1 MVFLKRE
8 KVVRLKKLKVLK
20 YDSIV
25 RNCEVKRFL
34 ERVNKYYL
42 RK

>member
-1 MVFLKRE
+1 MVPLKRE
-8 KVVRLKKLKVLK
+8 KAVRLKKLKALK

-25 RNCEVKRFL
+25 RNCEVKRFP
-34 ERVNKYYL
+34 ERANKYYL